1 MKEAGSSIPPG
12 GNERMNER
20 LARVICGVLFAA
32 LFFFLGPSP
41 SLSLDNVGTTAAQF
55 MKIEV
60 GARATGMGGNFV
72 ALADDPTALYYNPAG
87 ITIFTGPSFSAS
99 HIEWFADIVH
109 DFVGFA
115 VPVGAGAMGVSVTA
129 LNTGRMEQTTVEQ
142 PEGTGIFFD
151 YSGTAIGVSYGR
163 QMTDRFSFGITG
175 KYIAEKAFN
184 ESAQTVAV
192 DLGTLLDVGYRSI
205 RIGMSITNFGG
216 RMKLSGRDLLTG
228 IDTNTD
234 GTSET
239 EASLGT
245 DSWSLPL
252 VFRVGTA
259 VDLVGADAFLTGS
272 ELHRLTLTVDGLH
285 PNDNVERLG
294 FGVEYGLRETA
305 YLRAGYKANHDSE
318 DIAFGGGVRFTIAGV
333 DLGIDYSYSD
343 LGDLENVQR
352 ASITL
357 LF

>member
-1 MKEAGSSIPPG
+1 MTAAQQHCGETRSKSAKRARSAGG
-12 GNERMNER
+12 LLLTG
-20 LARVICGVLFAA
+20 A
-32 LFFFLGPSP
+32 LLLLGPTTA
-41 SLSLDNVGTTAAQF
+41 LALDNVGTTAAQF

-72 ALADDPTALYYNPAG
+72 ALADDPTTLYYNPAG
-87 ITIFTGPSFSAS
+87 LTRFTGPAFNAS
-99 HIEWFADIVH
+99 HVEWFADVVQ
-109 DFVGFA
+109 DFAGFA
-115 VPVGAGAMGVSVTA
+115 VPVGAGAIGVSVLA
-129 LNTGRMEQTTVEQ
+129 LNTGKMEQTTVQ
-142 PEGTGIFFD
+142 DPEGTGIFFD
-151 YSGTAIGVSYGR
+151 YSGTAIGLSYAR
-163 QMTDRFSFGITG
+163 QMSDRFSFGITG
-175 KYIAEKAFN
+175 KYISEKAFN

-216 RMKLSGRDLLTG
+216 RMKLSGRDLTTG
-228 IDTNTD
+228 VDSNMD
-234 GTSET
+234 GTPET

-259 VDLVGADAFLTGS
+259 VDLVGGHGS
-272 ELHRLTLTVDGLH
+272 LAESEYHRLTLTVDGLH

-294 FGVEYGLRETA
+294 FGMEYGLKETA
-305 YLRAGYKANHDSE
+305 YLRTGWKGNHDTE
-318 DIAFGGGVRFTIAGV
+318 NIAFGGGLRLTIAGV
-333 DLGIDYSYSD
+333 DLGVDFSYCD

-352 ASITL
+352 ASLTL